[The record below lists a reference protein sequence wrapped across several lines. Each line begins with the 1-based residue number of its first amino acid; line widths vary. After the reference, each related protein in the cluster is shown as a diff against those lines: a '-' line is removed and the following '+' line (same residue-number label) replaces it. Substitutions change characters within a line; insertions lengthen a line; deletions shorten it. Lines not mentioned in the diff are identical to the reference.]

1 MTPNPI
7 IASTQQWLSKFVIHY
22 AICPFAKPA
31 FEKQSI
37 RYQVIEGHEL
47 EQHLVELIAESA
59 YLSDH
64 SETETS
70 LLIFSQAY
78 QDFDDFLDLIAIAED
93 LMTQQGYEGIFQL
106 ASFHPS
112 YCFEGTHQ
120 DDAEN
125 YTNRSPWPMLHI
137 IREASIEQ
145 VLAKF
150 PNPEQIPSRN
160 IKLTQELG
168 AEYLKQLLS
177 ACQQPN

>member
-1 MTPNPI
+1 MTTKPI
-7 IASTQQWLSKFVIHY
+7 IAATQQWLSKFVIHY

-31 FEKQSI
+31 FDKQSI
-37 RYQVIEGHEL
+37 RYREIEGHEL
-47 EQHLVELIAESA
+47 EQHLLELITESA
-59 YLSDH
+59 YLSAH

-78 QDFDDFLDLIAIAED
+78 QDFDEFLDLIAIAEE
-93 LMTQQGYEGIFQL
+93 LMIQQGYEGIFQL
-106 ASFHPS
+106 ASFHPD
-112 YCFEGTHQ
+112 YYFAGTHQ

-150 PNPEQIPSRN
+150 QNPEQIPSRN

-168 AEYLKQLLS
+168 ADYLKQLLNS
-177 ACQQPN
+177 CQKSD